1 MVMNSFFWF
10 SDSLARWCWLAISM
24 SGRSQVVS
32 ISRGV
37 ERESEKKTEEEFRL
51 LSVNWFSMGRLR
63 RLIIRLY
70 IVGLIQIMVCFDSH
84 TRGISIVV
92 GIIIFSIVVG

>member
-1 MVMNSFFWF
+1 MVN
-10 SDSLARWCWLAISM
+10 
-24 SGRSQVVS
+24 

-37 ERESEKKTEEEFRL
+37 ERESEKNTREEFRL
-51 LSVNWFSMGRLR
+51 LSVNWFSIGKLS

-70 IVGLIQIMVCFDSH
+70 TVGLIQIMVCFDNH

-92 GIIIFSIVVG
+92 GIMIFSIVIGLGFVRGQFHRCWIP

>member
-1 MVMNSFFWF
+1 MVN
-10 SDSLARWCWLAISM
+10 
-24 SGRSQVVS
+24 

-37 ERESEKKTEEEFRL
+37 ERESEKNIREEFRL
-51 LSVNWFSMGRLR
+51 LSVNWFSNGRLS

-84 TRGISIVV
+84 TRGISMIV
-92 GIIIFSIVVG
+92 GRMIFSIVAG

>member
-1 MVMNSFFWF
+1 
-10 SDSLARWCWLAISM
+10 
-24 SGRSQVVS
+24 
-32 ISRGV
+32 
-37 ERESEKKTEEEFRL
+37 
-51 LSVNWFSMGRLR
+51 MGRLN

-92 GIIIFSIVVG
+92 GIMIFSIVVG

>member
-1 MVMNSFFWF
+1 
-10 SDSLARWCWLAISM
+10 M

-32 ISRGV
+32 MSRGV
-37 ERESEKKTEEEFRL
+37 ERESEKKAKEGFRL
-51 LSVNWFSMGRLR
+51 LSVNWFSMGRLN

-92 GIIIFSIVVG
+92 GIMIFSIVVG

>member
-1 MVMNSFFWF
+1 MNSFFWF

-24 SGRSQVVS
+24 RGKSQVVN

-37 ERESEKKTEEEFRL
+37 ERESEKNIREEFRL
-51 LSVNWFSMGRLR
+51 LSVNWFSIGRLS

-70 IVGLIQIMVCFDSH
+70 TVGLIQIMVCFDNH

-92 GIIIFSIVVG
+92 GRIIFSIVAG